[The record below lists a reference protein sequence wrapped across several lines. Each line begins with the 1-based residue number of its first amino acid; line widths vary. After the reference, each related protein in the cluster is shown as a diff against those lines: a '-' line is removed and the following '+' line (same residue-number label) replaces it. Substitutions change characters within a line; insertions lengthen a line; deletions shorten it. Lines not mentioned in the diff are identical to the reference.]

1 MVKEDKEEK
10 RSSVELYMLR
20 QSIKRLE
27 QKRSFNMSTSL
38 VTLYIPPKTRL
49 SDITN
54 QLRDELGTATNIKD
68 RSTGKA
74 VAAALQSIIS
84 RMKNVINGENG
95 LVIYCGMTGLNNMEY
110 HLIIPPEPVG
120 IKLYMCDNTFHTDHL
135 KEMLEPKKKYG
146 LMIVSRG
153 GATFATLTGSTLNI
167 IKNEDSY
174 VPKKHK
180 MGGQSQRRFERL
192 VEEAAT
198 RWYNKMGEMMNQI
211 YLEDYPVEA
220 IVVGGPAI
228 SNSQYLESKS
238 IDYRIKEKVIGI
250 YDVGYTEY
258 AGIKELMG
266 QAQDKLADFELIQER
281 KLMNRFLEHLGK
293 DTGLVTY
300 GEKAVRDVLEKGAV
314 DIVLISEQ
322 VDKVN
327 ITLKCNGCNHSY
339 TETIITSKYDEFIKN
354 LSDMKCSKCGG
365 TRVEIKSESD
375 FVEEINEIAKSSG
388 ATVEMISSSHEDG
401 AILYNT
407 FGGIAAILRY
417 KVFEY

>member
-1 MVKEDKEEK
+1 MVKEDKKEK
-10 RSSVELYMLR
+10 RSSVEIYMLR

-68 RSTGKA
+68 RTTGKA
-74 VAAALQSIIS
+74 VASALQSIIS

-110 HLIIPPEPVG
+110 HLIVPPEPVG
-120 IKLYMCDNTFHTDHL
+120 IKLYMCDSIFHTDHL

-238 IDYRIKEKVIGI
+238 IDYRIKEKVLGI

-327 ITLKCNGCNHSY
+327 ITLKCNECNHSY
-339 TETIITSKYDEFIKN
+339 TETVITSKYDAFIKN
-354 LSDMKCSKCGG
+354 LSDMKCPKCGE
-365 TRVEIKSESD
+365 TRVEIKNESD

-388 ATVEMISSSHEDG
+388 ATVEMISSIHEDG

-417 KVFEY
+417 KVFDY